1 MPYTE
6 DLENI
11 WKKVILKLG
20 ETMPRETVENM
31 FTDIIVESFD
41 GNVGV
46 MSMHS
51 EFRHSLL
58 IKRHM
63 PKIRDLASEILGK
76 QITLKLRYSG
86 PSKFYVDQL
95 KLEYNLSDDDMIAV
109 TFTAVLFALQFKKAL
124 REIEN

>member
-6 DLENI
+6 DLEII

-20 ETMPRETVENM
+20 ETMPRETVQNM

-41 GNVGV
+41 GEVGV

-58 IKRHM
+58 LKRHM

-86 PSKFYVDQL
+86 PV
-95 KLEYNLSDDDMIAV
+95 N
-109 TFTAVLFALQFKKAL
+109 FT
-124 REIEN
+124 